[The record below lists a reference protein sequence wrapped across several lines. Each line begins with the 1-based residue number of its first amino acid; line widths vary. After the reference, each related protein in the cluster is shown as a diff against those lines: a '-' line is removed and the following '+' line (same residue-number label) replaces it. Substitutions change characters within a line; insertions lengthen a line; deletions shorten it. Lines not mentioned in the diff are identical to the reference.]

1 MPENALINYCRRVF
15 KGGKR
20 STMIFSITL
29 VIICIIGAGFGQ
41 ILLKIGMG
49 QVGSITSFNEF
60 FQWGTLIKILTNPY
74 ILAAF
79 AGYVLIVTLW
89 LGAMSN
95 MNVSILF
102 PLASLS
108 YVVTALAAWL
118 LLRENISSMH
128 WAGICLV
135 IGGCVMI
142 AFSKA

>member
-1 MPENALINYCRRVF
+1 MPINTLINCCRRMF

-20 STMIFSITL
+20 SIMIFSIIL
-29 VIICIIGAGFGQ
+29 VVICIIGAGFGQ
-41 ILLKIGMG
+41 ILLKLGMG
-49 QVGSITSFNEF
+49 QIGKITSFDEF
-60 FQWGTLIKILTNPY
+60 FQWGTLIKIFTNPY

-79 AGYVLIVTLW
+79 IGYVLIVLLW

-95 MNVSILF
+95 MNVSFLF

-108 YVVTALAAWL
+108 YLVTAVAAWL
-118 LLRENISSMH
+118 LLKENISAMH